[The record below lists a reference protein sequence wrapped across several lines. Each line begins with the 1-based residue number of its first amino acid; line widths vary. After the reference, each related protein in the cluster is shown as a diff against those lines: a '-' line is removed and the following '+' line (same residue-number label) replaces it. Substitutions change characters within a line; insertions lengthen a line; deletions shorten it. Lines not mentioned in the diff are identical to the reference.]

1 MVRLITFLSL
11 SLSQVQECI
20 RRLVSVIR
28 RSSTGGSPV
37 DSEQLEHIQK
47 VVRVLSLSEEQV
59 SSMRFEERAQ
69 VLSPGY
75 EACLASVPNPSPNP
89 NASPN
94 PGPNPDPTRCSRS
107 GATRCRK

>member
-1 MVRLITFLSL
+1 M
-11 SLSQVQECI
+11 QECI

-75 EACLASVPNPSPNP
+75 EATPCSGA
-89 NASPN
+89 
-94 PGPNPDPTRCSRS
+94 SRS
-107 GATRCRK
+107 KKIGWYVRSASH